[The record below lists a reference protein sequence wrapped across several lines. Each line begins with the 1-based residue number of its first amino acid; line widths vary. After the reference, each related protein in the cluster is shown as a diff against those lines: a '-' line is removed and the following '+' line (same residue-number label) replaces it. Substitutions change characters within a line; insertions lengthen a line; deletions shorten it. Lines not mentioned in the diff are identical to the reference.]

1 MSRLHI
7 VPAMMPV
14 ESRTI
19 LCVNISG
26 VSPNSENRLGNE
38 RELFQHAETPP
49 DRAAFFHAKS
59 EDAPSKTTARTGGS
73 SICQALAKKV

>member
-1 MSRLHI
+1 MSHLHI

-26 VSPNSENRLGNE
+26 VSTKLRKQT
-38 RELFQHAETPP
+38 RQRK
-49 DRAAFFHAKS
+49 RAF
-59 EDAPSKTTARTGGS
+59 PTR
-73 SICQALAKKV
+73 

>member
-26 VSPNSENRLGNE
+26 VSTKLR
-38 RELFQHAETPP
+38 
-49 DRAAFFHAKS
+49 
-59 EDAPSKTTARTGGS
+59 
-73 SICQALAKKV
+73 

>member
-19 LCVNISG
+19 LRVNISG
-26 VSPNSENRLGNE
+26 VVH
-38 RELFQHAETPP
+38 QTPKTDSATKESFSNTLKRRP
-49 DRAAFFHAKS
+49 DGR
-59 EDAPSKTTARTGGS
+59 
-73 SICQALAKKV
+73 

>member
-26 VSPNSENRLGNE
+26 VSTKLRKQT
-38 RELFQHAETPP
+38 RQ
-49 DRAAFFHAKS
+49 
-59 EDAPSKTTARTGGS
+59 
-73 SICQALAKKV
+73 

>member
-7 VPAMMPV
+7 APEMMPV

-26 VSPNSENRLGNE
+26 VSTKLRKQA
-38 RELFQHAETPP
+38 RQ
-49 DRAAFFHAKS
+49 RKKAF
-59 EDAPSKTTARTGGS
+59 PTR
-73 SICQALAKKV
+73 

>member
-26 VSPNSENRLGNE
+26 VVH
-38 RELFQHAETPP
+38 QTP
-49 DRAAFFHAKS
+49 
-59 EDAPSKTTARTGGS
+59 KTDSATKESFSNTLKRRPTGRRFS
-73 SICQALAKKV
+73 M